1 MALGDVVL
9 LWLAGSV
16 LTYGVARLT
25 MAANARL

>member
-9 LWLAGSV
+9 LWLVGSV
-16 LTYGVARLT
+16 LAYAATRLT